1 MDDNVVERGEMPEA
15 ITSLPKSLCV
25 RRSRIPGAGLGVF
38 TKKKIEVNTRF
49 GPYRGVKV
57 LEKGEDTSYMWQV
70 YSNLSCNRNTCVHAP
85 LVFITHIYGIIFM
98 EHEVTQLIN
107 FCICEFADTML

>member
-1 MDDNVVERGEMPEA
+1 MDDNVVERGKMPEA

-57 LEKGEDTSYMWQV
+57 LETEGEDTSYMWQV
-70 YSNLSCNRNTCVHAP
+70 YTTESSNRNICVHAP
-85 LVFITHIYGIIFM
+85 LVFITDDATIFV
-98 EHEVTQLIN
+98 EHEVPQLI
-107 FCICEFADTML
+107 FF